1 MKNEDENFVPEI
13 DPDVRLDPQGN
24 ATVNANGS
32 GNDNSGNTVAPSAE
46 GLDKAVQDAAAAL
59 GLDEETQ
66 RQLKE
71 VLQPLQTTV
80 ITPRVVE
87 MLASALRHDEDVS
100 NAEAAGYVRGRNDN
114 IDALLHPQQ
123 QQPVAMTFPRY
134 VRRSVWE

>member
-71 VLQPLQTTV
+71 VLQPLQATV

>member
-13 DPDVRLDPQGN
+13 DPDVRLAGTD
-24 ATVNANGS
+24 
-32 GNDNSGNTVAPSAE
+32 APPGGTGAA
-46 GLDKAVQDAAAAL
+46 KAADVDQAVLDAAAQL

-66 RQLKE
+66 SQLKD
-71 VLQPLQTTV
+71 VLQPLQAAV
-80 ITPRVVE
+80 ITPRLVE

-114 IDALLHPQQ
+114 IDARLHPQQ
-123 QQPVAMTFPRY
+123 QQPAAQSFPRY